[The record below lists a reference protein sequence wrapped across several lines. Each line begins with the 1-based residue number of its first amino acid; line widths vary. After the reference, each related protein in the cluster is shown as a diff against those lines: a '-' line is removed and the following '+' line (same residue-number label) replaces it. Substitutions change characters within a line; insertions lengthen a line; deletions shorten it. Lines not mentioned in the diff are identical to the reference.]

1 MKKILLMIVLFLLLV
16 GTGCVRETHNVS
28 LNTETEKNTPSINF
42 TELPYEE
49 DWLQTK
55 LPKLSNKNISIYKK
69 INLNI
74 ITSDLKPRSVYVL
87 CDYESYGENSIYH
100 HSYLAVET
108 NSKVLFK
115 ELADNNYCG
124 SYNDV
129 LYACDIDGDE
139 IDEIILQQTVGITGG
154 AGHFLSRIFKVVN
167 DEIKEIFNSSTANL
181 YDTGFTSV
189 LKNNFKLQ
197 VYNKFTGYLEIFDFS
212 KKKQYI
218 GIYYNEIGQIIADEV
233 IWCDSFRE
241 FFPDDIDNDGI
252 YEMVCVQYVS
262 LCGHSDY
269 VGDAKSVL
277 RMNKNTQKFE
287 VIAAEFIQVK

>member
-1 MKKILLMIVLFLLLV
+1 MKKILLMIMLFLLLV
-16 GTGCVRETHNVS
+16 GIGCVREAYNVA
-28 LNTETEKNTPSINF
+28 LNTGIKKNTPSINF
-42 TELPYEE
+42 MGLQYEE
-49 DWLQTK
+49 DWVQTK

-69 INLNI
+69 INLNTI
-74 ITSDLKPRSVYVL
+74 RSDLKPRSAYIL
-87 CDYESYGENSIYH
+87 CDHESCGENSIYH

-115 ELADNNYCG
+115 ELTDDNYCG

-154 AGHFLSRIFKVVN
+154 AGQFLSRVFKVVN

-197 VYNKFTGYLEIFDFS
+197 VYNKFTGYVEIFDFS
-212 KKKQYI
+212 KKNQYI

-233 IWCDSFRE
+233 IRCDSFRE
-241 FFPDDIDNDGI
+241 FFPDDINNDGVFEI
-252 YEMVCVQYVS
+252 VCMQYVS

-287 VIAAEFIQVK
+287 VVAAEFIQLK